1 MFSSVG
7 WTVAVGVVMALVR
20 AGADWILCRGRAW
33 DIGTGLM
40 VVVVDC
46 LELAEEEGR
55 VSALGLPVII
65 VQLNPGAT

>member
-20 AGADWILCRGRAW
+20 AGADWILCRGRAPEP
-33 DIGTGLM
+33 GTGLM
-40 VVVVDC
+40 VVDS
-46 LELAEEEGR
+46 LEEEDR
-55 VSALGLPVII
+55 VSALGFPVII